1 MPSMLNYEVMAR
13 GLIHVYTGTGKGKT
27 TASLGLAL
35 RAVGHGWK
43 VFMVQFM
50 KGKGSYGEMSIA
62 NTLPGFTLIQAG
74 LPTWVKRGNP
84 SEEDLKAAK
93 EGFDLAKKALT
104 SGEYPLVILDEIN
117 VALDHGLFTVEE
129 VVELIKSKAESTEMV
144 LTGRYANE
152 KIIELADYVS
162 EIKQVKHPFQKG
174 ISAREGIEY

>member
-1 MPSMLNYEVMAR
+1 MLNYPVMVR

-27 TASLGLAL
+27 TSSLGLAL
-35 RAVGHGWK
+35 RAIGHGWK

-74 LPTWVKRGNP
+74 LPTWVKKGQP
-84 SEEDLKAAK
+84 SEEDLKAAR
-93 EGFDLAKKALT
+93 EGYEKAKQALT
-104 SGEYPLVILDEIN
+104 SGEYQLVILDEIN
-117 VALDHGLFTVEE
+117 VAIDHGLFSADE
-129 VVELIKSKAESTEMV
+129 VVELIRAKGESTEMV
-144 LTGRYANE
+144 LTGRYADE
-152 KIIELADYVS
+152 KIIQMADYVS